1 MPTYEII
8 LEKTITTKNQISI
21 KLNTVFKEDEILDFF
36 GNELGEL
43 IDYANKKND
52 WDKIQ
57 EDEIISDRKIKFIKL
72 CQYTEDDENSYCIFN
87 DKEELDHYRSFADDF
102 ESKLLE
108 TKENEIKEL
117 KKEIEK
123 LRK

>member
-1 MPTYEII
+1 MSTYEII